1 MRKQS
6 NTINENNQ
14 QIQNQQNIQKSRLNF
29 MKNVKG
35 FASFLNNSS
44 TFWAGTIQNTLCNCT
59 RDDEIIKSEI
69 EENENKNINPN
80 NNLFKVTNPNSRLN
94 NLNKDI
100 YTKEWTNEENDILI
114 QQYFKLGNKNL

>member
-44 TFWAGTIQNTLCNCT
+44 TFWAGTIQNTLCNC
-59 RDDEIIKSEI
+59 SY
-69 EENENKNINPN
+69 
-80 NNLFKVTNPNSRLN
+80 LYCFLSVFL
-94 NLNKDI
+94 
-100 YTKEWTNEENDILI
+100 
-114 QQYFKLGNKNL
+114 